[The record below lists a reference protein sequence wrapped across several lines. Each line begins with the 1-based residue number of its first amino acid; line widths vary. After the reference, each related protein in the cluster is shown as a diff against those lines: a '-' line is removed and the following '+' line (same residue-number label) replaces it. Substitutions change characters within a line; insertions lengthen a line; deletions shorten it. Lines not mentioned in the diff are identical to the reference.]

1 MFSTI
6 PTYLLNKRIC
16 IRRIK
21 RLYRECVRRMFE
33 NLGSRNI
40 HRVRIV
46 TCSIQSRWHNTSC
59 ERRISL
65 LLFFLLPRKRKDGS
79 PACTRKTPKESAA
92 ATATAIMATARAF
105 FFSSEAR
112 GIQKLLSLQQLGSQ
126 VGLQSQPQFNA
137 NAGLSSLLAG
147 GQGGLLGGGTELNQL
162 TQNLLMQNYV
172 NMAAMNLLNGPGLN
186 SAGLDGAGISAGF
199 SAPPPNISSSKKMNN
214 SSSTKKSA
222 RGGDRDMSSSVFMTS
237 VNSAAF
243 KKHAGV
249 IIEEHVKKVRKK
261 IALKLEFEAAIEK
274 ELKLLEDG
282 KELHAA
288 FCSLLSSF

>member
-1 MFSTI
+1 MW
-6 PTYLLNKRIC
+6 N
-16 IRRIK
+16 
-21 RLYRECVRRMFE
+21 
-33 NLGSRNI
+33 
-40 HRVRIV
+40 
-46 TCSIQSRWHNTSC
+46 
-59 ERRISL
+59 L
-65 LLFFLLPRKRKDGS
+65 LLINCLTCLQKIL
-79 PACTRKTPKESAA
+79 EL
-92 ATATAIMATARAF
+92 
-105 FFSSEAR
+105 SSFPQKQEEFK
-112 GIQKLLSLQQLGSQ
+112 KLLSLQQLGSQ

-172 NMAAMNLLNGPGLN
+172 NIAAMNLLNGLN

-199 SAPPPNISSSKKMNN
+199 SAPPPNIFSSKKMNN

-237 VNSAAF
+237 VNTAAF
-243 KKHAGV
+243 KKHIGV

-261 IALKLEFEAAIEK
+261 IALKLELSEAAIEK